1 MQNGSLASP
10 DSVGQEMQIMGV
22 VWRILVSET
31 NNPEHPG
38 CIADYPATDFAADL
52 DIGKGGF
59 TANINATSKFD
70 A

>member
-1 MQNGSLASP
+1 
-10 DSVGQEMQIMGV
+10 MQIMGV